1 MYSFAVPNC
10 QVLLHVPPLQ
20 TIQYEITMNQNRP
33 TALITGASGGIGYE
47 LAKLFAKD
55 RYNLVLVARST
66 PKLSKFADELQRH
79 YGISVKPITQDL
91 AWRQAPESLW
101 DDLQHSGIHVDVL
114 VNNAGYG
121 VRGEFAKTPLE
132 EDLGMMQLN
141 MVTLTV
147 LTKLFLSP
155 MLERRSGK
163 ILNVASTAGFQP
175 GPLMAVYYA
184 TKAYV
189 ISLSEALANELQG
202 TGVTVT
208 CLCPGATDTGFQKR
222 AGSENSVLF
231 KKLHPT
237 DPKTV
242 ALDGYR
248 GLMEGKTLV
257 ISGLRNRL
265 LAESV
270 RFGPR
275 KLITAISRKVNE
287 TAK

>member
-1 MYSFAVPNC
+1 MDA
-10 QVLLHVPPLQ
+10 
-20 TIQYEITMNQNRP
+20 NRP

-55 RYNLVLVARST
+55 RYNLVLVARNT
-66 PKLSKFADELQRH
+66 PKLSRFADELQRH
-79 YGISVKPITQDL
+79 FGISVKPVTLDL
-91 AWRQAPESLW
+91 SWRQAPESLW
-101 DDLQHSGIHVDVL
+101 DELQHAGVHVDVL

-121 VRGEFAKTPLE
+121 IRGEFAKIPLE
-132 EDLGMMQLN
+132 EDVGMMQLN
-141 MVTLTV
+141 MLSLTV
-147 LTKLFLSP
+147 LTKFFLPP
-155 MLERRSGK
+155 MLERRHGK

-189 ISLSEALANELQG
+189 ISFSEAIANELQG

-231 KKLHPT
+231 QRMRPM
-237 DPKTV
+237 DAATV

-248 GLMEGKTLV
+248 GLIDGKSLV
-257 ISGLRNRL
+257 ISGLRNRV

-270 RFGPR
+270 RLGPR
-275 KLITAISRKVNE
+275 KLVTAVSRKVNE
-287 TAK
+287 LAK